1 MDHLSLPTHP
11 EGKVKPRV
19 KLASGAFA
27 AGLATGAMHG
37 DEAATEE
44 RLLVKELGQSGPS
57 PSFWIWQVASRTH
70 RNYLPL
76 Y

>member
-1 MDHLSLPTHP
+1 MDHLSLPTYP
-11 EGKVKPRV
+11 EGKVKARM

-27 AGLATGAMHG
+27 ARLTAGPLHG

-44 RLLVKELGQSGPS
+44 GLLVKELGEPGSS
-57 PSFWIWQVASRTH
+57 PSFWIWQVASGTH
-70 RNYLPL
+70 RNHLLL